1 MKKLTTMLAGLVLVT
16 ATAVHAEGLVQ
27 AKLLSLDL
35 ARTIADAALEA
46 CRKEGY
52 QVSVVVSDRSGEP
65 LVVMRDIYSNR
76 YFTQL
81 ALGKT
86 NAVVMANTTSA
97 ELLKNRPDM
106 VNELNLL
113 DGVMVLAGGVPVQVA
128 GSLVGAVGVSGAPG
142 GDLDRVRDE
151 RAPPP
156 AHTLPRARD
165 RCPVGGRLRRTL
177 QLQQKLSVRPQL
189 LGDGT
194 QHVAAVRVEEHRPPR
209 SRGDQHRVH
218 PAGDLQLARI
228 RREEQHAGQRWT
240 RRTGSATGASSSRR
254 TRRCSWSP

>member
-1 MKKLTTMLAGLVLVT
+1 MMKKLTTMLAGLVLVT
-16 ATAVHAEGLVQ
+16 AAAAHAEGLVQ

-97 ELLKNRPDM
+97 ELLRNRPDM

-113 DGVMVLAGGVPVQVA
+113 DGVMVLAGGVPVQAA

-142 GDLDRVRDE
+142 GDLDEACAQAGVE
-151 RAPPP
+151 
-156 AHTLPRARD
+156 
-165 RCPVGGRLRRTL
+165 
-177 QLQQKLSVRPQL
+177 
-189 LGDGT
+189 
-194 QHVAAVRVEEHRPPR
+194 AVQEALEFA
-209 SRGDQHRVH
+209 D
-218 PAGDLQLARI
+218 
-228 RREEQHAGQRWT
+228 
-240 RRTGSATGASSSRR
+240 
-254 TRRCSWSP
+254 